1 MREKGIRL
9 KLTAEEMRIILH
21 ALIEFRN
28 KRLAEG
34 KTVYLVDDLILKFAD

>member
-1 MREKGIRL
+1 MKEKGIRL
-9 KLTAEEMRIILH
+9 KLTADEMRIILH

-34 KTVYLVDDLILKFAD
+34 KTVYLIDDLILKFAD